1 MKLSVLFVCLGNIC
15 RSPAAEAVFVA
26 EVQKQNLAP
35 YYTVDSAGIG
45 GWHSGE
51 LPDARMRAHAV
62 QRGYCLESRARPVCL
77 ADFDTFD
84 LIVGM
89 DDSNI
94 ADLRRLALTQEQM
107 QKIVRMTDFCTFF
120 PNDHVPDPYYGGAD
134 GFELVLDLL
143 QDACK
148 GLLLRLEK
156 KRLQTSSSN

>member
-62 QRGYCLESRARPVCL
+62 QRGYCLESRARQVCL

>member
-26 EVQKQNLAP
+26 EVQKQNLVS

-51 LPDARMRAHAV
+51 LPDARMRAHAA
-62 QRGYCLESRARPVCL
+62 QRGYCLESRARQVSL

-89 DDSNI
+89 DDNNI
-94 ADLRRLALTQEQM
+94 SDLRRLALTQEQM

-148 GLLLRLEK
+148 GLLLQLEK
-156 KRLQTSSSN
+156 KRLQTSSSD